1 MDEPSSQKFE
11 PSAYE
16 NLNPPGVKS
25 KCIYIFSREQI
36 SVDFSQNTAKQFQKS
51 NSQFRGERAE
61 TEVGVD
67 GSIHKS
73 VNGYHISQA
82 LLDRKGGMP

>member
-1 MDEPSSQKFE
+1 MI
-11 PSAYE
+11 
-16 NLNPPGVKS
+16 L
-25 KCIYIFSREQI
+25 I
-36 SVDFSQNTAKQFQKS
+36 SQNTAKPFQKS
-51 NSQFRGERAE
+51 DSQFRGERAE

-82 LLDRKGGMP
+82 LLDGRLAFRILRADGTREG